1 MIAEG
6 INVISYY
13 ISDRKDYAS
22 DHYECVAMRTMYG
35 RDAQFINV
43 DDINAIAKTINTKF
57 LEAA

>member
-1 MIAEG
+1 
-6 INVISYY
+6 
-13 ISDRKDYAS
+13 
-22 DHYECVAMRTMYG
+22 MYG